1 MTNTTPSQRAQGEGL
16 LCCPVCPQ
24 HCTLAEGQYGRCR
37 ARKREQNR
45 IVSVNYGKITSL
57 MLDPIEKK
65 PLRRF
70 YPGSMILSVGT
81 FGCNLA
87 CPFCQNHE
95 ISMAGH
101 ADVPW
106 REITPVQ
113 LAALAEAY
121 RSHGNIGIAFTYN
134 EPLVGYEFVRDTARL
149 VHERGMK
156 NVMVTNGFAE
166 LPVLE
171 ELLPYIDAMN
181 IDDIQIDKDFR
192 VHLLRK
198 QIVEKKDLVRI
209 SRRSGIAG
217 IQRSLRKYAF
227 SQLSELIGNPDGRN
241 FGKAL
246 EGCHLNEFELMMEID
261 KNTLSK
267 GETQVFVMSLYWA
280 MMQQCK
286 CELPFIIDTPFARID
301 TDHRV
306 NIVEQFFKRL
316 PGQLFILSTN
326 EEISSKHMSALHD
339 QTSNMFL
346 LDYGDDKCTHVM
358 ENQYFEV

>member
-1 MTNTTPSQRAQGEGL
+1 MMTNTTPSQRAQGEGL

-70 YPGSMILSVGT
+70 YPSSMILSVGT

-121 RSHGNIGIAFTYN
+121 RSHGNMGIAFTYN

-156 NVMVTNGFAE
+156 TVMVTNGFAE

-181 IDDIQIDKDFR
+181 IDLKGFTDAYYQKLGGNLETVKAFITRAARDCHVELTTLLVPGENDGEDEMEAEAKWIASLDADIPLHVTRFFPQYRMADWGPTKVETVYR
-192 VHLLRK
+192 LR
-198 QIVEKKDLVRI
+198 D
-209 SRRSGIAG
+209 IAG
-217 IQRSLRKYAF
+217 MY
-227 SQLSELIGNPDGRN
+227 LSHVYTGN
-241 FGKAL
+241 
-246 EGCHLNEFELMMEID
+246 C
-261 KNTLSK
+261 
-267 GETQVFVMSLYWA
+267 
-280 MMQQCK
+280 
-286 CELPFIIDTPFARID
+286 
-301 TDHRV
+301 
-306 NIVEQFFKRL
+306 
-316 PGQLFILSTN
+316 
-326 EEISSKHMSALHD
+326 
-339 QTSNMFL
+339 
-346 LDYGDDKCTHVM
+346 
-358 ENQYFEV
+358 

>member
-1 MTNTTPSQRAQGEGL
+1 MMTNTTLSQRAQGEGL
-16 LCCPVCPQ
+16 FRCPVCPH
-24 HCTLAEGQYGRCR
+24 HCQLAEGQYGRCR
-37 ARKREQNR
+37 ARKREQGR

-81 FGCNLA
+81 FGCNLS

-95 ISMAGH
+95 ISMAGQ

-121 RSHGNIGIAFTYN
+121 RSHGNMGIAFTYN

-166 LPVLE
+166 LLILE

-181 IDDIQIDKDFR
+181 IDLKGFTDAYYQKLGGNLETVKAFIARAARDCHVELTTLIVPGENDGEDEMEAEAKWVASLDAAIPLHVTRFFPQYRMTDRGPTKVETVYR
-192 VHLLRK
+192 LR
-198 QIVEKKDLVRI
+198 D
-209 SRRSGIAG
+209 IAG
-217 IQRSLRKYAF
+217 TY
-227 SQLSELIGNPDGRN
+227 LSHVYMGN
-241 FGKAL
+241 
-246 EGCHLNEFELMMEID
+246 C
-261 KNTLSK
+261 
-267 GETQVFVMSLYWA
+267 
-280 MMQQCK
+280 
-286 CELPFIIDTPFARID
+286 
-301 TDHRV
+301 
-306 NIVEQFFKRL
+306 
-316 PGQLFILSTN
+316 
-326 EEISSKHMSALHD
+326 
-339 QTSNMFL
+339 
-346 LDYGDDKCTHVM
+346 
-358 ENQYFEV
+358 